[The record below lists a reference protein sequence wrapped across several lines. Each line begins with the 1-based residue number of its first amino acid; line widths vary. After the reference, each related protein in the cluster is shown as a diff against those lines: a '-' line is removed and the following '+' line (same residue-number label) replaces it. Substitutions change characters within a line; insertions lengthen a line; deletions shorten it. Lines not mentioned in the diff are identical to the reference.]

1 MAKEKEFEIFEE
13 LLASDQLNAYQNFA
27 GNITAILGD
36 NPTLI
41 WEQLKYNPWMAMA
54 IYDDMEEKDGKI
66 FSCLETRREGVLSK
80 GWSIVP
86 ASDEKQDIKI
96 AEFVEETLTDY
107 FGSSNSLESADE
119 FDFNSFLSEALE
131 AVSRGMSIGEIIF
144 ENGKDR
150 VYIKEVKFK
159 PQQLFSFG
167 DTALAEY
174 STNSMMY
181 PQTGRLRLR
190 SGVMSGEFALNA
202 ELPEYKFFTFSYRPR
217 FGNRWG
223 NPLLRKVFWQS
234 WIKRNSIKS
243 WLRYQE
249 KGSGV
254 VIAKYN
260 DGSSEAEQQEAVD
273 TATAIQEESAV
284 AVPKK
289 FLLEVHEMVRNI
301 GSSHKELV
309 KDFCNSEM
317 AQTLLGQTLTSQG
330 SDGGGGARALGEVHE
345 RVKDDKVEVDSIA
358 LQGPVNKSIVKAIV
372 YFNFGPN
379 ARHPKF
385 KINYEQ
391 KENQDSRIKLYS
403 TLSKDVG
410 MPLSKSQIRGDFQVD
425 EPIDD
430 EDRLGGSSENSTDK
444 KQTKVEVSEFAEKKT
459 LKMKNYGN
467 NLERKSNS
475 KTERFRSLRPSMIEF
490 LDE

>member
-1 MAKEKEFEIFEE
+1 MKQINEVEIFEE
-13 LLASDQLNAYQNFA
+13 LLASDQLNAYHNFA
-27 GNITAILGD
+27 GNITATLGD

-54 IYDDMEEKDGKI
+54 IYDELEEKDGKI

-80 GWSIVP
+80 GHSIIP
-86 ASDEKQDIKI
+86 ASDDKQDIKI
-96 AEFVEETLTDY
+96 AEFVDETLTDY
-107 FGSSNSLESADE
+107 FGSSNSLDSADE
-119 FDFNSFLSEALE
+119 FDFGSFLSEALE

-144 ENGKDR
+144 ESGKDR

-174 STNSMMY
+174 STSSMMY
-181 PQTGRLRLR
+181 PQTGKLRLR
-190 SGVMSGEFALNA
+190 SGVLSGEFALNA
-202 ELPEYKFFTFSYRPR
+202 ELPEYKFFVFSYRPR

-260 DGSSEAEQQEAVD
+260 DGAAEAEQQEAVD

-309 KDFCNSEM
+309 DDFCNSEI
-317 AQTLLGQTLTSQG
+317 AQTLLGQTLTSRG
-330 SDGGGGARALGEVHE
+330 SDGGGSRALGEVHE
-345 RVKDDKVEVDSIA
+345 RVKADKVEVDSIA
-358 LQGPVNKSIVKAIV
+358 LQGAVNKSIIRPIV

-379 ARHPKF
+379 AKCPKW
-385 KINYEQ
+385 KINYEPT
-391 KENQDSRIKLYS
+391 ENQDSRIKLYS

-410 MPLSKSQIRGDFQVD
+410 MPLSKSQIREDFQVD

-430 EDRLGGSSENSTDK
+430 EDRLDGNSEKSPE
-444 KQTKVEVSEFAEKKT
+444 TKVEVSEFAEKKT
-459 LKMKNYGN
+459 LKMRNNGN
-467 NLERKSNS
+467 NTERKLNL
-475 KTERFRSLRPSMIEF
+475 KTERFRRYRPSMIEF
-490 LDE
+490 SSE